1 MDNIASFSE
10 TMFLLLGGTGVGYS
24 VQRHH
29 VAQLPAITKPGKKR
43 TLIRRFYYGWADAVK
58 VLMRSYLEGKFLP
71 TFDFRAVRHKVHDWL
86 QLEVKLWTRTIKD
99 LFSSHPSN
107 S

>member
-1 MDNIASFSE
+1 VLGYIVVSSWDNIASFSE

-29 VAQLPAITKPGKKR
+29 VAELTCNNKTRKEKN
-43 TLIRRFYYGWADAVK
+43 LSCRRFYYGWADAVK

-71 TFDFRAVRHKVHDWL
+71 TLILELLDTKVH
-86 QLEVKLWTRTIKD
+86 
-99 LFSSHPSN
+99 
-107 S
+107 

>member
-43 TLIRRFYYGWADAVK
+43 T
-58 VLMRSYLEGKFLP
+58 YLVEDSIMGGP
-71 TFDFRAVRHKVHDWL
+71 CC
-86 QLEVKLWTRTIKD
+86 
-99 LFSSHPSN
+99 
-107 S
+107 

>member
-10 TMFLLLGGTGVGYS
+10 TMFLLLGTGVGYS

-43 TLIRRFYYGWADAVK
+43 TYLVEDSIMGG
-58 VLMRSYLEGKFLP
+58 LMLLKF
-71 TFDFRAVRHKVHDWL
+71 
-86 QLEVKLWTRTIKD
+86 
-99 LFSSHPSN
+99 
-107 S
+107 